1 MWLWSICNVQVEM
14 ALQFFQLNHLL
25 QLLIALLFLWIAKF
39 TYRLP
44 YLCCQGKAD
53 SNAERDRRLGG
64 GEDALERT
72 ASGAV
77 IQSFNLEKAIL
88 DHKSHAVAISFSG
101 YVCGL
106 GSVFQGLFKD
116 VRLGYFSALADPDCK
131 SGEWCDSVNANGLK
145 QIGEDVLWALIGLVM
160 LMITQFLSE
169 KVVLYWAS
177 NSRALMTSDNRAL
190 ALIEA
195 GASSVI
201 PAQHSTWHDM
211 T

>member
-1 MWLWSICNVQVEM
+1 
-14 ALQFFQLNHLL
+14 
-25 QLLIALLFLWIAKF
+25 
-39 TYRLP
+39 
-44 YLCCQGKAD
+44 
-53 SNAERDRRLGG
+53 
-64 GEDALERT
+64 
-72 ASGAV
+72 
-77 IQSFNLEKAIL
+77 L

-201 PAQHSTWHDM
+201 PAQHM